1 MDIELMQLQH
11 LLPQITPLAIE
22 WAQARSAEILAVG
35 ESLTPAEIELAR
47 QMGVNRPE
55 LVRLLMVDRLPMP
68 ESPMLAQAAMGTGLL
83 GPGIVGLTLGYGI
96 YICRG
101 HRTTQLVSHECRHV
115 YQYEQAGSIGA
126 FLGVYLQ
133 QIAQH
138 GYAQAPLEIDAYSH
152 QITA

>member
-1 MDIELMQLQH
+1 MELQH
-11 LLPQITPLAIE
+11 ILPQITPLAIA
-22 WAQARSAEILAVG
+22 WAQARSAEILKIG
-35 ESLTPAEIELAR
+35 ESLTPREIELAS

-55 LVRLLMVDRLPMP
+55 LIRLQMVDRLPMP
-68 ESPMLAQAAMGTGLL
+68 EHPVLVQTAISTGLM

-115 YQYEQAGSIGA
+115 YQYEQAGSIEA

-133 QIAQH
+133 QIAQY
-138 GYAQAPLEIDAYSH
+138 GYAHAPLEIDAYSREVKV
-152 QITA
+152 

>member
-1 MDIELMQLQH
+1 MELQH
-11 LLPQITPLAIE
+11 ILLQITPLAID
-22 WAQARSAEILAVG
+22 WARARSAEILKIG
-35 ESLTPAEIELAR
+35 ESLTPTEIELAN

-55 LVRLLMVDRLPMP
+55 LIRLQMVERLPMP
-68 ESPMLAQAAMGTGLL
+68 EHPLLAQAAIGTGLL
-83 GPGIVGLTLGYGI
+83 GPGIIGLTLGYGI

-138 GYAQAPLEIDAYSH
+138 GYARAPLEIDAYSH
-152 QITA
+152 QLTV